1 MRISS
6 RPRLS
11 MLLTPVAYMRRFVPA
26 LQMSSRHMRSGRIA
40 TSRRISYEDCPP
52 PRKRWMMSECFGL
65 IGEKMSPGGPMEE
78 RVIWRT
84 RFQAQNF
91 DFSGKLVLTRFD
103 CCEFV
108 KCTLLIDH
116 RTEQLAFTACAFK
129 DCNIDQLEADERR
142 GLYVR
147 DNVFH
152 RPLEERRAEFEY
164 KLAQA
169 LAARRSNLSVSRST
183 ERANHI

>member
-1 MRISS
+1 
-6 RPRLS
+6 
-11 MLLTPVAYMRRFVPA
+11 
-26 LQMSSRHMRSGRIA
+26 
-40 TSRRISYEDCPP
+40 
-52 PRKRWMMSECFGL
+52 
-65 IGEKMSPGGPMEE
+65 MEE
-78 RVIWRT
+78 RVIWRK

-129 DCNIDQLEADERR
+129 DSNIDQLEADERR

-147 DNVFH
+147 DNVLH

-169 LAARRSNLSVSRST
+169 LAARPSNLPNSRFT

>member
-11 MLLTPVAYMRRFVPA
+11 MLLSPVAYMRRFVPA
-26 LQMSSRHMRSGRIA
+26 LEMSSHSGRIA

-52 PRKRWMMSECFGL
+52 ARKPWMMSECFGL
-65 IGEKMSPGGPMEE
+65 TGEKMSPGGPMEE
-78 RVIWRT
+78 RVIWRK

-91 DFSGKLVLTRFD
+91 DFSSKLVLTRFD

-183 ERANHI
+183 ERANHF